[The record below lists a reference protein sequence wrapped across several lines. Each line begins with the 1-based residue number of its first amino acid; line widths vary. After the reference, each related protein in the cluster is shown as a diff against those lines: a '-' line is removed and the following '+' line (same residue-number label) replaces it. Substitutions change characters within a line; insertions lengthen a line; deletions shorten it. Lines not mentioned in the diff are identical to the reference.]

1 MSNMLELSVNLGP
14 DAVTKVTVSNT
25 ELHQGFFN
33 NGEVTPHHFKVSS
46 ETKDW
51 IYLAVI
57 KEDVLAKLG
66 NPSEVW
72 IYVE

>member
-1 MSNMLELSVNLGP
+1 MSNMLELTVNLGP

-25 ELHQGFFN
+25 ELNSGFF
-33 NGEVTPHHFKVSS
+33 EAADVSVHHFKVGK
-46 ETKDW
+46 ETTDW
-51 IYLAVI
+51 IYLAVV
-57 KEDVLAKLG
+57 KEDVLLKLG